1 MAKPSAEDRFAIA
14 DLFARYMWAID
25 GGDVETLV
33 SCFTPDGALESPA
46 VGKYSGRDNIRAFAT
61 RFAEFRN
68 RGTELRHVLSN
79 MLIDV
84 EGDTGFAKCYLV
96 VFQVR
101 NGASKLLGPGRYECK
116 LRKETDGEWRFEHR
130 LVVMDHDYELEGI

>member
-33 SCFTPDGALESPA
+33 SCFTPDGELESPA
-46 VGKYSGRDNIRAFAT
+46 VGKYSGQDNIRAFAT
-61 RFAEFRN
+61 RFSQFRA

-84 EGDTGFAKCYLV
+84 DGDRGFAKCYLL

-101 NGASKLLGPGRYECK
+101 NGASKLLGPGRYEVQ
-116 LRKETDGEWRFEHR
+116 LRKLNGEWLFQHR
-130 LVVMDHDYELEGI
+130 LVIMDHDYELEGI